1 MLSCGRLPRDLGEG
15 PNSSLALA
23 GSQGQVTLCN
33 ITNPKPHSNTLV
45 SSAGGG
51 GGVTAQVPTRAY
63 EILWEAVSRAH
74 RMARLR
80 TSVVNWEPG
89 CKVGAATPAAPGSKP

>member
-1 MLSCGRLPRDLGEG
+1 MPSCGRLPRDLGEG

-51 GGVTAQVPTRAY
+51 GCHR
-63 EILWEAVSRAH
+63 SSAH
-74 RMARLR
+74 TRLR
-80 TSVVNWEPG
+80 DTLGSSLENTQDGTSKNE
-89 CKVGAATPAAPGSKP
+89 CRELGAWL